1 MWLLIDL
8 HFLKRKQDLVPLFN
22 LTMAARKI
30 FSDSYLEAQQNLKT
44 LFLRSDTHLNT
55 KKGIY
60 AKIAEIL
67 NSGIIKLAQTPLL
80 HSVNLFQKLFP
91 TFY

>member
-1 MWLLIDL
+1 
-8 HFLKRKQDLVPLFN
+8 
-22 LTMAARKI
+22 MAARKI

-55 KKGIY
+55 KKGIH

>member
-1 MWLLIDL
+1 
-8 HFLKRKQDLVPLFN
+8 
-22 LTMAARKI
+22 MAARKI

-55 KKGIY
+55 KKGIS

-67 NSGIIKLAQTPLL
+67 NSGIIKLAQFISKFISEIIPYSLL
-80 HSVNLFQKLFP
+80 AFELQSDDYEVNSPYKIS
-91 TFY
+91 TFYAKGL

>member
-1 MWLLIDL
+1 
-8 HFLKRKQDLVPLFN
+8 
-22 LTMAARKI
+22 MAARKI

-44 LFLRSDTHLNT
+44 LFLRSDPHLNT
-55 KKGIY
+55 KKGIS

-67 NSGIIKLAQTPLL
+67 NSGIIKLAKTPLL